1 MKSIKVIL
9 LVLACIIT
17 IPASAQFRWGPRIG
31 TEVTAMRFD
40 KSVFNSENRAG
51 FTGGLMCEF
60 TVPVINLGFD
70 LSVMYVHR
78 VSQSNVTTDGGN
90 ADDNALV
97 SSSRFKNRDYI
108 EIPLNFKYKIGMP
121 LIGKVFTPYLFTGPS
136 FSFLTSKTAIT
147 DMYKNKKFD
156 IAWNFGVGVEL
167 ISHLQVAA
175 SYGLGMTKTVETLS
189 GYNGAQPIDGK
200 NNYWTITAAWL
211 F

>member
-78 VSQSNVTTDGGN
+78 QNRINFTEETTNSTMG
-90 ADDNALV
+90 
-97 SSSRFKNRDYI
+97 
-108 EIPLNFKYKIGMP
+108 
-121 LIGKVFTPYLFTGPS
+121 
-136 FSFLTSKTAIT
+136 IT
-147 DMYKNKKFD
+147 
-156 IAWNFGVGVEL
+156 
-167 ISHLQVAA
+167 
-175 SYGLGMTKTVETLS
+175 T
-189 GYNGAQPIDGK
+189 
-200 NNYWTITAAWL
+200 
-211 F
+211 